1 MIRSPRGGRGGERGT
16 VDKNNRYRPLMGL
29 GDTGSPDRVVTRGMS
44 RGRDESSR
52 NEGSVGRTRD
62 IGEKRTLDE
71 RSPGDHGVGERNP
84 RARVMSGDR
93 SNRWDEEEEDMREED
108 EQNGSTRDEGEA
120 DREREERNRREQER
134 QEEAR
139 REEERINREREEERA
154 RRERE
159 EREEERARREREERE
174 ARGNG
179 GRVGMSEFQI
189 GEVFRLID
197 EKMTQAMEEV
207 IGRDPDEVMQKVKAG
222 MEVILDGV
230 RQVMSAVSDS
240 VMNERYDKR
249 LENVEVMDRFNKVD
263 EEVKS
268 LSRTAEYWKETES
281 VAKVKESEK
290 EMEEKVK
297 AASCSLK
304 LLDLDF
310 GYVTEDKREMV
321 RQVVNMFRGDIP
333 PTERNSY
340 DRIMRKTRVA
350 ILGKKTEVR
359 RDKDRNRSIHTVPV
373 LLECQNKSDRDELEY
388 MLRKAGYFPTFHWPT
403 EMLEFIG
410 GVREEMRKNGY
421 AESYF
426 VRIRPEERNGQMQ
439 IRADV
444 KLKNG
449 GRFQPKAFWKCP
461 PLQRE
466 FWPMIE
472 GLYSPRWAGQ

>member
-1 MIRSPRGGRGGERGT
+1 
-16 VDKNNRYRPLMGL
+16 
-29 GDTGSPDRVVTRGMS
+29 
-44 RGRDESSR
+44 
-52 NEGSVGRTRD
+52 
-62 IGEKRTLDE
+62 
-71 RSPGDHGVGERNP
+71 
-84 RARVMSGDR
+84 
-93 SNRWDEEEEDMREED
+93 
-108 EQNGSTRDEGEA
+108 
-120 DREREERNRREQER
+120 
-134 QEEAR
+134 
-139 REEERINREREEERA
+139 
-154 RRERE
+154 
-159 EREEERARREREERE
+159 
-174 ARGNG
+174 
-179 GRVGMSEFQI
+179 
-189 GEVFRLID
+189 
-197 EKMTQAMEEV
+197 
-207 IGRDPDEVMQKVKAG
+207 MQKVKAG
-222 MEVILDGV
+222 MEVILGGV

-240 VMNERYDKR
+240 VMSERYDKR

>member
-16 VDKNNRYRPLMGL
+16 VDKNNRYRLLQGL

-44 RGRDESSR
+44 RGRDER
-52 NEGSVGRTRD
+52 VDGRIRD
-62 IGEKRTLDE
+62 AGEKRTLDE

-93 SNRWDEEEEDMREED
+93 RSSNRWEEDEEEMGEGGEE
-108 EQNGSTRDEGEA
+108 EVTRRDEGTA

-134 QEEAR
+134 QEEIR
-139 REEERINREREEERA
+139 REEERVNREREEERL

-159 EREEERARREREERE
+159 ERET
-174 ARGNG
+174 RGS
-179 GRVGMSEFQI
+179 GRVGMNEFQI
-189 GEVFRLID
+189 GEIFRKID
-197 EKMTQAMEEV
+197 EKMVQAMDEV
-207 IGRDPDEVMQKVKAG
+207 IGREPDEVMLKVKAG
-222 MEVILDGV
+222 MQVMLDGM

-240 VMNERYDKR
+240 VANERYEKR
-249 LENVEVMDRFNKVD
+249 LENTEVLDRFNKVD

-268 LSRTAEYWKETES
+268 LNRVAEYWKETES
-281 VAKVKESEK
+281 VTKVKESER

-310 GYVTEDKREMV
+310 GYATDDKREMV

-333 PTERNSY
+333 PTDRNSY

-350 ILGKKTEVR
+350 ILGKRTELR
-359 RDKDRNRSIHTVPV
+359 SDRERNRSIHTVPV

-388 MLRKAGYFPTFHWPT
+388 MLKKAGYFPTFHWPT

-410 GVREEMRKNGY
+410 GVREELRKIGF
-421 AESYF
+421 ADSYY
-426 VRIRPEERNGQMQ
+426 VRVRPEEKNGQMQ

-466 FWPMIE
+466 FWSLIE
-472 GLYSPRWAGQ
+472 GLYTPRLVGQ